1 MEPLIDRPPGT
12 PSPRSAADPRP
23 SGVPS
28 HRKMPQVILLTRR
41 GSFMP
46 LTGVRACLGAFVSAR
61 LQIQRLQFFAEMTM
75 TRVTTITG
83 LLLGLLLGSSAHAQP
98 SALQHSL
105 QVTLDP
111 IANSIAVTDSL
122 RLPAAKGKPGE
133 YQFRLNQTLSLD
145 SLQGSNFS
153 IEALPNTQTGA
164 AADAGREIAPS
175 TAYRLV
181 VTDDSGKIT
190 LSYSGTINSDAKQ
203 LSAEYAQSF
212 SSTTGIISEQG
223 VYLDHS
229 SVWLPNFDS
238 GLMSFEMEVQFAPSA
253 QGWTA
258 VSQGD
263 ELGVNAWRSEQAME
277 EVYLVAANFTT
288 YRSESTGVSL
298 LAYLREPDSNLATRY
313 LDATERYLA
322 LYEPLLGGYPFSKF
336 ALVENFW
343 ETGYGMPSFTLLGE
357 QIIRF
362 PFILESSYPHEILH
376 NWWGNSVYP
385 DYETGNWSEG
395 LTAYLADHLFQEM
408 NAAGPD
414 YRKDML
420 GRYRSAVSESAD
432 FPLRNFT
439 SRNSAASQA
448 VGYGKTLML
457 WHMLRIELGDELFLD
472 TLRKLYSQ
480 RQFTRTSYADIE
492 AIFSRASGKDLRAF
506 FAQWVER
513 VGAPELAV
521 QVGSL
526 GGGRAQVQLR
536 QTQMADPYALKV
548 PIALYYEGEEE
559 AQIIKIDMSARE
571 ASLTIEN
578 YGALQGVV
586 VDPYFD
592 VFRRLDV
599 AEMPPTIRQM
609 FGAERIQFVVPIDHR
624 ELWIEMAQFFS
635 ADSGVNADIVMA
647 EDFRLLPTDQ
657 SVWVLGR
664 NNPAMSIVEDAVAHY
679 GVGFSEAGL
688 SMLGSELPFNNR
700 STVLTASHPENP
712 ELTIGWIHADSA
724 QAMPGLMEKLP
735 HYGKYSYLSFVGS
748 EPTNDVKGQ
757 WESPDSPLLWYKP
770 GLALERKLALLPE
783 VAPLAVLPPKYLPSA
798 LSSHVE
804 TLAAPNMEGRGI
816 GSQGIERAAQ
826 YIEEQFAAIGLEALQ
841 GQYRD
846 TWDQSLENGQHI
858 TVSNIIGL
866 LPGSD
871 ERFSEAPIILGAH
884 YDHLGVQS
892 DAGSAATLYPGADD
906 NASGVAIL
914 LEVAKRLHNSF
925 TGLRPILFVA
935 FTGEESGLLGSRHF
949 VATPPAPFETEDL
962 FAMVNLDSVGRLEGR
977 SLEVFGSGS
986 AYEWPFMAQGIG
998 FTIGVPSQFPA
1009 QDIAGSDH
1017 VSFLEAGIPAIHLF
1031 SGLHGNYHRS
1041 SDTLDKLDLNGMSD
1055 IALWVEEAIVYLAG
1069 RDQPLRVTLENAPLR
1084 EQAASSEARSASLGS
1099 VPEFDYAGEGVQISG
1114 VTPGGAAELAG
1125 LQAGDVLLEFD
1136 GVRITSLQEYSN
1148 FIRESAPGDRV
1159 LLQIRRGEQ
1168 QIEIEVELQAR

>member
-1 MEPLIDRPPGT
+1 MNDVLAKIIVVILMGIFSLSASAQSTLHHDVNVT
-12 PSPRSAADPRP
+12 LSPTENRLAVSDIITLP
-23 SGVPS
+23 SGIDASAGVEFDLNTQLQLS
-28 HRKMPQVILLTRR
+28 SFVGQGYSIVALDKEGEAATEDGRDLAASTRYR
-41 GSFMP
+41 IIFDDAP
-46 LTGVRACLGAFVSAR
+46 V
-61 LQIQRLQFFAEMTM
+61 
-75 TRVTTITG
+75 
-83 LLLGLLLGSSAHAQP
+83 
-98 SALQHSL
+98 
-105 QVTLDP
+105 P
-111 IANSIAVTDSL
+111 IA
-122 RLPAAKGKPGE
+122 
-133 YQFRLNQTLSLD
+133 LD
-145 SLQGSNFS
+145 Y
-153 IEALPNTQTGA
+153 A
-164 AADAGREIAPS
+164 
-175 TAYRLV
+175 
-181 VTDDSGKIT
+181 
-190 LSYSGTINSDAKQ
+190 GTINSDAQ
-203 LSAEYAQSF
+203 QRSAEYAQSF

-229 SVWLPNFDS
+229 SVWLADFQL
-238 GLMSFEMEVQFAPSA
+238 GLMSFELEVQFDAPALQWS
-253 QGWTA
+253 A

-263 ELGVNAWRSEQAME
+263 AIGPNAWRSDQAME
-277 EVYLVAANFTT
+277 EVYLVAADFTT
-288 YRSESTGVSL
+288 YRSESDGVEMF
-298 LAYLREPDSNLATRY
+298 AYLRAPDPNLATRY
-313 LDATERYLA
+313 LDATARYLA
-322 LYEPLLGGYPFSKF
+322 LYEPLLGEYPFSKF

-343 ETGYGMPSFTLLGE
+343 ESGYGMPSFTLLGE

-408 NAAGPD
+408 NAAGPE

-432 FPLRNFT
+432 FPLRDFT

-492 AIFSRASGKDLRAF
+492 TIFSRASGKDLRAF

-521 QVGSL
+521 QVTSL
-526 GGGRAQVQLR
+526 DNGRARVQLR
-536 QTQMADPYALKV
+536 QTQVAAPYVLKV
-548 PIALYYEGEEE
+548 PVALYYEGEEE
-559 AQIIKIDMSARE
+559 AQIVEIDMSARE
-571 ASLTIEN
+571 ASLSIEN

-592 VFRRLDV
+592 VFRRLDI

-609 FGAERIQFVVPIDHR
+609 FGAERIQFVVPIDNR

-635 ADSGVNADIVMA
+635 ADSGVDVDIVMA
-647 EDFRLLPTDQ
+647 EDFRMLPADQ

-664 NNPAMSIVEDAVAHY
+664 NNPAMSIVEDAVAYY
-679 GVGFSEAGL
+679 GVRFSEAGL
-688 SMLGSELPFNNR
+688 SMLGSELPYSNR
-700 STVLTASHPENP
+700 STVLTASHPDNP

-724 QAMPGLMEKLP
+724 QAMPGLTEKLP

-770 GLALERKLALLPE
+770 GLAPDSKLALLPH

-804 TLAAPNMEGRGI
+804 TLVAPNMEGRGI

-826 YIEEQFAAIGLEALQ
+826 YIEEQFAAIGLEAPQ

-846 TWDQSLENGQHI
+846 TWVQTLESGQQV
-858 TVSNIIGL
+858 TLSNIIGL

-871 ERFSEAPIILGAH
+871 ERFSEAPIVLGAH
-884 YDHLGVQS
+884 YDHLGVQAQ
-892 DAGSAATLYPGADD
+892 AGSARTLYPGADD

-935 FTGEESGLLGSRHF
+935 FTGEESGLLGSEHF
-949 VATPPAPFETEDL
+949 VATPPAPFETENL

-977 SLEVFGSGS
+977 SLEIFGSGS

-1031 SGLHGNYHRS
+1031 SGLHGDYHLG

-1069 RDQPLRVTLENAPLR
+1069 RDQPLRVTLDNAPLR
-1084 EQAASSEARSASLGS
+1084 EAAASSGARSASLGS
-1099 VPEFDYAGEGVQISG
+1099 VPEFDYSGEGVQISG

-1136 GVRITSLQEYSN
+1136 GVPITSLQEYSN

-1168 QIEIEVELQAR
+1168 QIEVEVQLQAR

>member
-1 MEPLIDRPPGT
+1 
-12 PSPRSAADPRP
+12 
-23 SGVPS
+23 
-28 HRKMPQVILLTRR
+28 
-41 GSFMP
+41 MP

-521 QVGSL
+521 QVSSL
-526 GGGRAQVQLR
+526 DSGRAQVQLR
-536 QTQMADPYALKV
+536 QTQMADPYVLKV

-571 ASLTIEN
+571 ANLTIEN

-688 SMLGSELPFNNR
+688 SMLGSELPFSNR

-804 TLAAPNMEGRGI
+804 TLVAPNMEGRGI

-846 TWDQSLENGQHI
+846 TWDQSLENGQQI